1 MQKYDIKTGVRKLT
15 LETKDEFAKKWETVI
30 DEFFI
35 NTNKVPEGLPSNPQS
50 RHESLVRE
58 QFRTIAA

>member
-1 MQKYDIKTGVRKLT
+1 MQKYDIKTGMRKLT
-15 LETKDEFAKKWETVI
+15 LDTKDTFAKKWETVI